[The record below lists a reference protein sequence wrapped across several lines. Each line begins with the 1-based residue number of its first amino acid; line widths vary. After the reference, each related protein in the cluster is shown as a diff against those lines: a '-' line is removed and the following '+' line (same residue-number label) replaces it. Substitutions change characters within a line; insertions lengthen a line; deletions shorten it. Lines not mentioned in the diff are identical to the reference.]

1 MKKRNQKSTKA
12 STPAPHQF
20 SVSARSAPIVLESC
34 HFDPTKETRDDWAT
48 RMVRQV
54 KEGLLRQI
62 AAQSA
67 PRSPETGAPPQQ
79 PVAGDIH
86 PATVPKNPDIN
97 KTQ

>member
-1 MKKRNQKSTKA
+1 MKKRNQKSPKA

-20 SVSARSAPIVLESC
+20 SVSARSAPIFLESS
-34 HFDPTKETRDDWAT
+34 HYDPSKETEDEWVER
-48 RMVRQV
+48 VILQV

-62 AAQSA
+62 AAQST
-67 PRSPETGAPPQQ
+67 PPPPETGAPPRQ